1 MKFPELIP
9 AEFVYRT
16 NRFTAAVHLKQG
28 GAAYAYVPTTGRL
41 TGVLRPGCRVW
52 LSPAVNPQRKT
63 PFNLVLT
70 ELESG
75 GLCSVNASLANRLFS
90 EALADRRISAFQYD
104 RVEREVS
111 FGRSR
116 LDLRLSKGDR
126 TCWIEIKSV
135 TYVEEGVGMFPDA
148 PTARGRRHLDELA
161 TLLGQGD
168 RASVV
173 FIAQREDVES
183 FSPYEVIDPDFAD
196 KLREVHQ
203 VGVEVHAYCCNV
215 SLKEIQVSA
224 EIPVHL

>member
-9 AEFVYRT
+9 AEFVYRP
-16 NRFTAAVHLKQG
+16 NRFTAAVHLEQG

-63 PFNLVLT
+63 PFNLVLA

-75 GLCSVNASLANRLFS
+75 GLCSVNASLANRLFA
-90 EALADRRISAFQYD
+90 EALAEGRITAFQYD
-104 RVEREVS
+104 LIEREVT

-116 LDLRLSKGDR
+116 LDLRLSQGEQ

-135 TYVEEGVGMFPDA
+135 TYVDEGVGMFPDA

-161 TLLGQGD
+161 TLVRQGD
-168 RASVV
+168 RASAV

-203 VGVEVHAYCCNV
+203 VGVEVHAYRCAV
-215 SLKEIQVSA
+215 SLKEIQVAA

>member
-9 AEFVYRT
+9 AEFVYRP

-28 GAAYAYVPTTGRL
+28 GAAYAYVSTTGRL

-52 LSPAVNPQRKT
+52 LSPAANPQRKT

-75 GLCSVNASLANRLFS
+75 GLCSVNASLANQLFS
-90 EALADRRISAFQYD
+90 EALADGRISAFQYD
-104 RVEREVS
+104 RVEREVT

-116 LDLRLSKGDR
+116 LDLRLSEGGQ

-148 PTARGRRHLDELA
+148 PTARGRRHLEELA
-161 TLLGQGD
+161 TLVRQGD

-173 FIAQREDVES
+173 FIAQREDLES
-183 FSPYEVIDPDFAD
+183 FSPYEVIDPDFSET
-196 KLREVHQ
+196 LREVNQ
-203 VGVEVHAYCCNV
+203 GGVEVHAYRCAVN
-215 SLKEIQVSA
+215 LKEIEVTG
-224 EIPVHL
+224 EIPVYL